1 MFRRLLRCR
10 GKHFKQRIVDPL
22 LVEFGG
28 FMNGYEK
35 AQALGIT
42 GTDAEIVAVL
52 KTLTVSNIAV
62 DAVRVWLREN
72 LLWFR
77 SSPTTMGGAIQQVIE
92 SPSTP
97 DETKQQLGIFWSA
110 VFGDGAQNLLT
121 TVPTW
126 AGLVWHIIQGLTQA
140 TPDAAALVDSFYAL
154 DGGRPHKD
162 LTVEQFAAQRT
173 AAETEA
179 ATVAARNERRAL
191 YDAFENAIGTLEQA
205 EKISE
210 MRTMLDAVEAG

>member
-1 MFRRLLRCR
+1 
-10 GKHFKQRIVDPL
+10 
-22 LVEFGG
+22 
-28 FMNGYEK
+28 MNGYEK
-35 AQALGIT
+35 SVALNLT
-42 GTDAEIVAVL
+42 GSDAGKVAIL
-52 KTLTVSNIAV
+52 QTLTVSNIAV

-126 AGLVWHIIQGLTQA
+126 AGLVWQIIQGLTQA
-140 TPDAAALVDSFYAL
+140 APDAAALVDSFYAL
-154 DGGRPHKD
+154 DGGRPYKD

-173 AAETEA
+173 ADESLALKNAALELVTNSAAESAREEYRKSDSTPESIIA
-179 ATVAARNERRAL
+179 AAVAV
-191 YDAFENAIGTLEQA
+191 LE
-205 EKISE
+205 
-210 MRTMLDAVEAG
+210 G

>member
-1 MFRRLLRCR
+1 MS
-10 GKHFKQRIVDPL
+10 
-22 LVEFGG
+22 
-28 FMNGYEK
+28 GYEK
-35 AQALGIT
+35 SEALGLT
-42 GTDAEIVAVL
+42 GTDAEKVAIL
-52 KTLTVSNIAV
+52 QTLTVSNIAV

-126 AGLVWHIIQGLTQA
+126 AGLVWQIIQGLTQA
-140 TPDAAALVDSFYAL
+140 APDAAALVDSFYAL
-154 DGGRPHKD
+154 DGGRPYKD
-162 LTVEQFAAQRT
+162 LTVEQFAAQQAASAEQAGKDVVTQAAATLLNESINPAIASGDRSSIVTALRT
-173 AAETEA
+173 AA
-179 ATVAARNERRAL
+179 
-191 YDAFENAIGTLEQA
+191 DTLEN
-205 EKISE
+205 
-210 MRTMLDAVEAG
+210 G

>member
-1 MFRRLLRCR
+1 
-10 GKHFKQRIVDPL
+10 
-22 LVEFGG
+22 
-28 FMNGYEK
+28 MNGYEK
-35 AQALGIT
+35 SVALNLT
-42 GTDAEIVAVL
+42 GSDAGKVAIL
-52 KTLTVSNIAV
+52 QTLTVSNIAV

-126 AGLVWHIIQGLTQA
+126 AGLVWQIIQGLTQA
-140 TPDAAALVDSFYAL
+140 APDAAALVDSFYAL
-154 DGGRPHKD
+154 DGGIPYKD

-173 AAETEA
+173 ADESLALKNAALELVTNSAAESAREEYRKTDSTPESIIA
-179 ATVAARNERRAL
+179 AAVAV
-191 YDAFENAIGTLEQA
+191 LE
-205 EKISE
+205 
-210 MRTMLDAVEAG
+210 G